1 MFWELYFIRK
11 NYNLEDILAGTL
23 NMITRNA
30 KKLREKVR
38 GILQILAKQHGV
50 KVSAKIYSFEMVEKK
65 LSFCTK

>member
-1 MFWELYFIRK
+1 MSKYFVHLNLPKGAVKVYILVRK

-23 NMITRNA
+23 NITRNA

-50 KVSAKIYSFEMVEKK
+50 KVSAKI
-65 LSFCTK
+65 